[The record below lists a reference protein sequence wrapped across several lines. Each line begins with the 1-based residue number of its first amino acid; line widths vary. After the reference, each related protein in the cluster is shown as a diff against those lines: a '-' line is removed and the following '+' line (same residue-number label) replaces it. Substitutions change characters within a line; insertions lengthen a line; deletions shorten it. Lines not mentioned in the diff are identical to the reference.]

1 MTPPQCIFHAPV
13 YCLVPKIQT
22 TLVKLMVDVAASCG
36 RHAGQKVLTRDGVKA
51 MYREARKRP
60 PAVSA
65 PAVSAPDENG
75 DEEFGA
81 PSSVRD
87 ETASELARLM
97 HCMCDERVR
106 PNLAGVAEVF
116 VIFF

>member
-1 MTPPQCIFHAPV
+1 MRKAWGAEGIDERRSESDVSRSSEEAP
-13 YCLVPKIQT
+13 
-22 TLVKLMVDVAASCG
+22 
-36 RHAGQKVLTRDGVKA
+36 RGVW
-51 MYREARKRP
+51 
-60 PAVSA
+60 
-65 PAVSAPDENG
+65 

-87 ETASELARLM
+87 ETASEQARLM